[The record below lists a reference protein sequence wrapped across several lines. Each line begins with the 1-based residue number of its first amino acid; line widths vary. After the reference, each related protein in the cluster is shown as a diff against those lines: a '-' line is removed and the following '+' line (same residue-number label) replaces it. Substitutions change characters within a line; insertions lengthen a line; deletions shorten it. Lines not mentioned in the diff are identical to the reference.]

1 MKFLDVARLN
11 QVTSFLQSCS
21 VADRKLQGRVEA
33 YSCKAVG
40 EDRRLSKVLE
50 QQYAAELAAS
60 SDMDPDGYAAAAAA
74 ASGNMADE
82 TALGKLSDPH
92 TRRLLTYLICTM
104 NATFPDYDFSALKP
118 DQFRAE
124 NLGRVVNLVNSH
136 LSEFVDKQSPRFLE
150 EVWSAVDA
158 EILLRGAE
166 VYTYVPNM
174 EDDPFSLPGTLW
186 SFNFFF
192 YNREEKKVLF
202 FTCCCTLQGRIGA
215 HSDLYGT
222 DDGASDVMSDVG
234 APDGVSTLA
243 QDEAESR
250 IGARSDVAEAD
261 EDEEDED
268 EDEDFEVDMD
278 AISIAN
284 EEDEDDDAL

>member
-21 VADRKLQGRVEA
+21 LGDRRLQGRVES

-40 EDRRLSKVLE
+40 EDKRLGKLLE
-50 QQYAAELAAS
+50 QQYVAELAAN
-60 SDMDPDGYAAAAAA
+60 DQPDLEGFAPL
-74 ASGNMADE
+74 GTDL
-82 TALGKLSDPH
+82 TALGKLSDPQ
-92 TRRLLTYLICTM
+92 TRRLLVYLICTM

-118 DQFRAE
+118 DQFRGE
-124 NLGRVVNLVNSH
+124 NLGRVVNLVNSY

-150 EVWSAVDA
+150 ELWSAIDA
-158 EILLRGAE
+158 EIVLRGAE

-202 FTCCCTLQGRIGA
+202 FTCCCTLQGRIGGG
-215 HSDLYGT
+215 SGDLYGT

-234 APDGVSTLA
+234 DPDDVGADDFDDGPRQVATDA
-243 QDEAESR
+243 HTESFNSSR
-250 IGARSDVAEAD
+250 YGTNGAAAHDD
-261 EDEEDED
+261 DDDEEDFDLDTLSVLNDD
-268 EDEDFEVDMD
+268 EG
-278 AISIAN
+278 I
-284 EEDEDDDAL
+284 